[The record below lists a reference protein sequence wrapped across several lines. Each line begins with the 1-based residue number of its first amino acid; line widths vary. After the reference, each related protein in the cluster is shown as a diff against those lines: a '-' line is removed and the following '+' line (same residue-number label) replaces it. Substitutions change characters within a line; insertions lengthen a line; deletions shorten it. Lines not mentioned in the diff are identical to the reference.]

1 MINLTLEQL
10 TALLSQHATAQ
21 ATDAHLGE
29 HTINIM
35 SNGAAKATGSATPT
49 HKLTNDSAQA
59 TDAPWV
65 VGQNYII
72 RTVTMMHVG
81 KLFAVYPTELV
92 MVQDSWIADA
102 GRWHLCLRDGIEAIN
117 DIEPFNPEDAV
128 IIGRGSVIDATIWRH
143 ALPKDT
149 K

>member
-10 TALLSQHATAQ
+10 TALLSQHDT
-21 ATDAHLGE
+21 
-29 HTINIM
+29 
-35 SNGAAKATGSATPT
+35 ATPT
-49 HKLTNDSAQA
+49 RTPIPTNGSAQA

-128 IIGRGSVIDATIWRH
+128 IIGRGSIIDATIWRH